1 MEKLFWRIAAGILA
15 IFLSARFITGVSL
28 EILPGSSFLGFAL
41 TQYWHVLLVIGGI
54 LGIVNFFIKPILDA
68 MTLPLKFLT
77 LGLFSIL
84 LNMAIIWFLDI
95 LFLELTIIGISSL
108 FFTTVIV
115 WTVNFFLGLK
125 R

>member
-1 MEKLFWRIAAGILA
+1 MERLFWRIAAGILS
-15 IFLSARFITGVSL
+15 IFLAVRFITGVSL
-28 EILPGSSFLGFAL
+28 EILADSSFLGFTL

-54 LGIVNFFIKPILDA
+54 LGIVNFFIKPILDTI
-68 MTLPLKFLT
+68 TLPLKFLT

-95 LFLELTIIGISSL
+95 LFLELTIIGLSSL

-115 WTVNFFLGLK
+115 WAVNFFLGLK